1 MGLGIEKIIQE
12 WLAKTSSEDLP
23 GKGKPLD
30 LDEYFR
36 WPEDV
41 RFAYS
46 ILKSSG
52 YVPEEVVL
60 LKEIGTLE
68 EEIRRCAE
76 PAQKR
81 LLSRQ
86 LEERRVSLNLKLEQ
100 RRRRHR

>member
-12 WLAKTSSEDLP
+12 WLAKTSAENLP

-52 YVPEEVVL
+52 YVPEEVEL
-60 LKEIGTLE
+60 LKEIGLIE
-68 EEIRRCAE
+68 EDIDRCTD
-76 PAQKR
+76 PARKR
-81 LLSRQ
+81 LLGQR

-100 RRRRHR
+100 RRRRR

>member
-12 WLAKTSSEDLP
+12 WLAKTSTENLP

-52 YVPEEVVL
+52 YVPEEVEL
-60 LKEIGTLE
+60 LKEIGLIE
-68 EEIRRCAE
+68 EEIDRCAD
-76 PAQKR
+76 PTQKR
-81 LLSRQ
+81 LLGRR
-86 LEERRVSLNLKLEQ
+86 LEECRVNLSLKLEQ
-100 RRRRHR
+100 RRRRR